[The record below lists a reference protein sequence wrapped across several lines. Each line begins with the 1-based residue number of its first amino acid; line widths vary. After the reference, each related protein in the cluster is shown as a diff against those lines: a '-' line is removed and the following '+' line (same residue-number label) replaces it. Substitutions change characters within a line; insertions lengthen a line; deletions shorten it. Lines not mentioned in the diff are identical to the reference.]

1 MMDNN
6 YSDICDLLDSKEME
20 DIIKYLP
27 KDKAKIL
34 DSIINKIKEVA
45 GNEEESND
53 QEDTDEEDTEE
64 SSETNS
70 NATDSKKSKRTLEE
84 PFSNRIKLK
93 DKQME
98 GYIISL
104 SRLKNKSR

>member
-1 MMDNN
+1 MSND
-6 YSDICDLLDSKEME
+6 YADICDLLDSKEMD
-20 DIIKYLP
+20 DIMKSMP

-45 GNEEESND
+45 GNEEKSND
-53 QEDTDEEDTEE
+53 QEETDEEDSEE
-64 SSETNS
+64 NSETIF

-104 SRLKNKSR
+104 SKLKKIK